1 MLIFDEMITGFRW
14 HRGGAQK
21 LYGVTPD
28 LSAFG
33 KGIANGFSVSA
44 LVGRRAL
51 MELGGIR
58 HDRERVFLLSTTHG
72 AETHA
77 LAASIATM
85 KIYEDEGVVEF
96 LHRQGARLRAGIDD
110 AVRRLG
116 LSGHFQLAGR
126 DCNLVYAA
134 KDAEGKPSQAF
145 RTLVLQEAL
154 KRGILMPSL
163 VVSYSHG
170 DDEIDRTVEALG
182 EVLGVYRQALDRGID
197 RFLEGRLVQ
206 PVFRPRN

>member
-1 MLIFDEMITGFRW
+1 
-14 HRGGAQK
+14 
-21 LYGVTPD
+21 
-28 LSAFG
+28 
-33 KGIANGFSVSA
+33 
-44 LVGRRAL
+44 
-51 MELGGIR
+51 R
-58 HDRERVFLLSTTHG
+58 HDKERVFLLSTTHG

-77 LAASIATM
+77 LAAAIATM
-85 KIYEDEGVVEF
+85 KIYESEGVVAS

-116 LSGHFQLAGR
+116 LTGHFQLVGR

-134 KDAEGKPSQAF
+134 RDAEGKPSQAF

-170 DDEIDRTVEALG
+170 DEEIDRTVEAVA
-182 EVLGVYRQALDRGID
+182 EVLGVYRQALDSGVE
-197 RFLEGRLVQ
+197 RFLEGRPVQ
-206 PVFRPRN
+206 PVFRPQN